1 MKLDGYITSILEGS
15 LLSIQVA
22 LGALVV
28 AVVLGLAGASAKLS
42 QHKPLIW
49 LGGIYSTI
57 IRGIPDLVL
66 MLLIFYGGQI
76 GLNVVLEA
84 FGYTDYVE
92 INPFAAG
99 LITIGFIYGAYMTET
114 FRGAILAIPKGQ
126 AEAGLAYGMSHSR
139 VFFTIV
145 LPQMVRL
152 ALPGFTNNWLV
163 LLKSTALVSILGLP
177 DMTYLAKQAGAA
189 ARGEVPNAP
198 CCSWRLPPL
207 SIWSSPPFPGRAAS
221 TRETIHRRRQAPV
234 GISKANGTCNSTSS
248 LRQRHWRFIGKA
260 SLAHWKFWWPACSS
274 VARCR
279 YR

>member
-126 AEAGLAYGMSHSR
+126 AEAGLAYGMSRSR

-189 ARGEVPNAP
+189 ARGEVANAP
-198 CCSWRLPPL
+198 LL
-207 SIWSSPPFPGRAAS
+207 FMAFAAIIYLVFTTVS
-221 TRETIHRRRQAPV
+221 LVA
-234 GISKANGTCNSTSS
+234 
-248 LRQRHWRFIGKA
+248 LRQLEK
-260 SLAHWKFWWPACSS
+260 
-274 VARCR
+274 R
-279 YR
+279 YTVGVKRLSA